1 MKYKGKL
8 KLIGIENICKK
19 CGDKKDLSEF
29 VKRNDIKKGYCNTC
43 LICKRKRR
51 KELYPNNK
59 NTASKYYLLNKE
71 NILNNNRTWMS
82 KNKKNRKEWEHEYYE
97 KNKTQIIE
105 KRKNNPNIKLYT
117 KKYLLKN
124 RDKINTR
131 QNKLNKKHPHRIAYR
146 NVLKNT
152 LNRINKNKNDKT
164 INMLGYSYYELKN
177 HIESLFKENMSWSN
191 YGKGINNWE
200 IDHIIPVSAF
210 KKNTPIQ
217 IPNCLINLRPLWW
230 IDNNKKSGKIII
242 NEIMKNKDL
251 YLIYKKYCYKN
262 KKNENYKKK
271 ISKTS

>member
-8 KLIGIENICKK
+8 KLIGIENICNK

-82 KNKKNRKEWEHEYYE
+82 KNKKNRKKWEHEYYK

-105 KRKNNPNIKLYT
+105 KKKNNPKVKLYAKMYLIKNRERINT
-117 KKYLLKN
+117 KTNERNKINPHRVAFRNILKN
-124 RDKINTR
+124 AIKRMNT
-131 QNKLNKKHPHRIAYR
+131 NKS
-146 NVLKNT
+146 NT
-152 LNRINKNKNDKT
+152 T
-164 INMLGYSYYELKN
+164 YNMLKYSADELKN
-177 HIESLFKENMSWSN
+177 HIESLFKQGMSWSN
-191 YGKGINNWE
+191 YGKGYGKWE

-210 KKNTPIQ
+210 KKNTPAKIV
-217 IPNCLINLRPLWW
+217 NNLINLRPLYW
-230 IDNNKKSGKIII
+230 IDNYNKNDKIII
-242 NEIMKNKDL
+242 SEIIKNKDL
-251 YLIYKKYCYKN
+251 YLIYKKYCYKR
-262 KKNENYKKK
+262 KK
-271 ISKTS
+271 IIL